1 MNQLLVRIGLFFKI
15 RTIGNYRGIFVS
27 IRSIRYILNGVLY
40 YFGFKLYVLISSIPF
55 TLDSILPLYFGPFE
69 ILWLG
74 LTLLAAFFNG
84 DTRDC
89 LTHVDSYRGDLK
101 KRFLRSRYVLPKK
114 NRRTGSNPYYEEGK
128 TYITGFHEIDFI
140 WNIENIKKLI
150 KLYEDCLEETK
161 EYDNYGSIRWAVG
174 DRLEFLYKLQEILK

>member
-1 MNQLLVRIGLFFKI
+1 MNRLLVRIGLFFKI

-27 IRSIRYILNGVLY
+27 IRSIRYVFYGVLC
-40 YFGFKLYVLISSIPF
+40 YFGFKLYVLINSNPVSF
-55 TLDSILPLYFGPFE
+55 DSILPLYFGPFE
-69 ILWLG
+69 ILFLG

-114 NRRTGSNPYYEEGK
+114 NLRAGSNPYYEKGK
-128 TYITGFHEIDFI
+128 TYITGLHEIDFI
-140 WNIENIKKLI
+140 NNTENIKKLI

-161 EYDNYGSIRWAVG
+161 EYDNYGSIRWTIG
-174 DRLEFLYKLQEILK
+174 DELEFLYKLQEILK